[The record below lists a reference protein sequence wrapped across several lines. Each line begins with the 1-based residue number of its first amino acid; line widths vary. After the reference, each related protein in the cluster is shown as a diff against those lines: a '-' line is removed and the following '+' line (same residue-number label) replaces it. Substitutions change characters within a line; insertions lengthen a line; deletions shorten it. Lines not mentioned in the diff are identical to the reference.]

1 MCSCCLQG
9 IQPVTRTCNTLMI
22 ACNTSGQ
29 WPEALRVYEDMLAAG
44 HVPNTTTY
52 NALITAHS
60 KAGSFNKVLEA
71 FQQMVQQ
78 VGGSSGMLAGVRS
91 VLLGKGLT
99 CSQAQGWQ
107 SGARGFP
114 ADVAAEPW
122 LVSLSH
128 AWQCAAARCWE
139 HGGSRWRQ
147 VKLCMAPVEAHTA
160 EQVV

>member
-1 MCSCCLQG
+1 MCPRCLQG

-29 WPEALRVYEDMLAAG
+29 WQEALRVYEDMLAAG

-78 VGGSSGMLAGVRS
+78 VGGSSGMLAAGQGLYLQPGSGV
-91 VLLGKGLT
+91 
-99 CSQAQGWQ
+99 AQP
-107 SGARGFP
+107 S
-114 ADVAAEPW
+114 
-122 LVSLSH
+122 S
-128 AWQCAAARCWE
+128 
-139 HGGSRWRQ
+139 
-147 VKLCMAPVEAHTA
+147 
-160 EQVV
+160 

>member
-1 MCSCCLQG
+1 MWPRCLQG

-29 WPEALRVYEDMLAAG
+29 WQEALRVYEDMLAAG

-78 VGGSSGMLAGVRS
+78 VGGSSSMLEVTGS
-91 VLLGKGLT
+91 LLLGRGCT
-99 CSQAQGWQ
+99 CSQAQGWHRKAHRCC
-107 SGARGFP
+107 GGLP
-114 ADVAAEPW
+114 ADTVAVEPW
-122 LVSLSH
+122 LGFLSH
-128 AWQCAAARCWE
+128 VMAMCSRLLLGTWGQQVD
-139 HGGSRWRQ
+139 GSSSH
-147 VKLCMAPVEAHTA
+147 A
-160 EQVV
+160 